1 MFNVV
6 NNQFQ
11 QFYNFAQASS
21 DNTIAKIGVAAEGA
35 TLGERS
41 IVAKSGDYIGKFRF
55 QASRD
60 VNDSVR
66 ALFKQTVVDMFG
78 GEDNIPQS
86 VKDAMLLKDYGKGK
100 PLTARRIKT
109 VATAIQELGR
119 QNAFE
124 AEGTQPGEMARLAEE
139 AGYARKDFGKL
150 NTAANLYV
158 KAFGGSLKKALE
170 LAIDNSSEVHAA
182 MEAGKLYMKDAETF
196 RRGVI
201 AHAPIAAMSTANK
214 ALVTAAVTSGDFK
227 CLAKIAKNRAT
238 QLRTMLDDP
247 ATLLNE
253 YVNITAGNDP
263 LATLRQ
269 ALESAASRFDDI
281 ARRIENGEVMTEK
294 DVVGKVIGRENL
306 DQVENAFKP
315 IVTMLRASAGGI
327 PGLEEVADML
337 QKLSSRITA
346 EQDGLDVVFRGA
358 YAERE
363 LPNVLQKLE
372 DASREAEQKTGKPLD
387 IPETIVS
394 SLKVYISRTTFEA
407 TANVDR
413 FCRILAKNGDA
424 ALHFNDDQKAR
435 LKALIVRALGA
446 EKAEQALPKLIN
458 ELETAFFAE
467 CLDDKSGERN
477 VQNRPETVLAH
488 FEKHPDVFK
497 VMNVGLDTS
506 RMAQVKT
513 AIKAEMDVQLANVL
527 KKPPTD
533 MASISSGMMPQS
545 VREYNMGYVT
555 FNGQNLHYGRTGRQ
569 FALADN
575 SERRGYAEFLEEKFN
590 DAHVKMRQTVSFVCG
605 MALGLGGAIDAILR
619 EGVPGNADLVTG
631 MPINNC
637 LTNHNTNIMP
647 GARHPD
653 DNYDIAIADNGDV
666 TVKLTHYFTATVNM
680 LISDDGK
687 LTSLS
692 MLNGQSPTI
701 SLSKMTATVKITNAT
716 DAELGDNMPQ
726 FEVTDFTKEP
736 VDVE

>member
-6 NNQFQ
+6 NKQFQ
-11 QFYNFAQASS
+11 QFYSFAQASS

-35 TLGERS
+35 NLGERS
-41 IVAKSGDYIGKFRF
+41 IVAKAGDFIGKFRF

-60 VNDSVR
+60 VNDNTR
-66 ALFKQTVVDMFG
+66 ALFKQTIIDMFG

-227 CLAKIAKNRAT
+227 YLAKIAKNRAT

-253 YVNITAGNDP
+253 YVNITAENDP

-269 ALESAASRFDDI
+269 ALESAASKFDDI

-294 DVVGKVIGRENL
+294 DVFGKVVCNVNL
-306 DQVENAFKP
+306 GQIDSAFKH
-315 IVTMLRASAGGI
+315 IVTTLRESADDI
-327 PGLEEVADML
+327 PGLDDVAEL
-337 QKLSSRITA
+337 LKKLSSRINA
-346 EQDGLDVVFRGA
+346 EQDGLDATFKSA

-363 LPNVLQKLE
+363 LPKALQKLE

-387 IPETIVS
+387 IPEKIVS
-394 SLKVYISRTTFEA
+394 GLKGYITGTTFEA
-407 TANVDR
+407 TANIDR
-413 FCRILAKNGDA
+413 FCKILAKNGDS

-435 LKALIVRALGA
+435 LKALVVRALGA
-446 EKAEQALPKLIN
+446 EKAEKALPKLIN
-458 ELETAFFAE
+458 ELETAFFAD
-467 CLDDKSGERN
+467 CLDDKSGEKI
-477 VQNRPETVLAH
+477 VQNRPEMVLAH
-488 FEKHPDVFK
+488 FEKHPDVLK
-497 VMNVGLDTS
+497 VMNVGLDTN

-513 AIKAEMDVQLANVL
+513 AIKAEMDAQLAKVL
-527 KKPPTD
+527 TKPSTD
-533 MASISSGMMPQS
+533 MTSLSSGMMPQG

-555 FNGQNLHYGRTGRQ
+555 FNGQNIHHGRTGKQ

-575 SERRGYAEFLEEKFN
+575 SDRRGYAEFLEEKFPEG
-590 DAHVKMRQTVSFVCG
+590 HVKMRQTVSFICG
-605 MALGLGGAIDAILR
+605 MALGLGGSIDAILR
-619 EGVPGNADLVTG
+619 EGVPGNDDLVTG
-631 MPINNC
+631 IPLNNC
-637 LTNHNTNIMP
+637 LNNHNTNMMP

-653 DNYDIAIADNGDV
+653 DNYDITIADNGDV
-666 TVKLTHYFTATVNM
+666 TVKLTHYFTTTVNM

-687 LTSLS
+687 LTNLS

-701 SLSKMTATVKITNAT
+701 SMSKITATVKITNGT
-716 DAELGDNMPQ
+716 DADLGNNMPQ
-726 FEVTDFTKEP
+726 FEVTDYVQEQL
-736 VDVE
+736 